1 MSNPPNKIKPK
12 KSTSSSS
19 NWEKIK
25 ELEERISKTKYNKKT
40 QHAIGLYKA
49 QIAKLKSKEVQKAKG
64 KGKQTGYVLKKTG
77 DATVIL
83 LGFPSVG
90 KSTLLNQITNA
101 ESQVGAYDF
110 TTLDVVPGLLKHNYA
125 SIQIFDVPGILG
137 GAASGKGRGKEVLSV
152 IRSAD
157 MLIIMIDALK
167 PGQCKTILKEV
178 YETNVRL
185 NQEKPYVK
193 ISKKPK
199 GGISVGSTVKLSWLD
214 KQTIQDILR
223 EFKITNADVLIR
235 TDITPDQLID
245 VIEGNKKYM
254 PALIVL
260 NKIDLLSPEEKEKLQ
275 KELKP
280 DIMISANQKI
290 NLEDLKQKVYD
301 KLGLTKIFLKEVNKK
316 PDLEEPLILEKNP
329 TIQDVCIK
337 IHKDFL
343 KKFRFAKIW
352 GNSAKFPGQMQ
363 GLTHVLKD
371 GDIVE
376 LHLK

>member
-1 MSNPPNKIKPK
+1 MNQPPPK
-12 KSTSSSS
+12 TKVRRSSSA
-19 NWEKIK
+19 NWQKIK
-25 ELEERISKTKYNKKT
+25 ELEERIAKTKYNKKT

-49 QIAKLKSKEVQKAKG
+49 QIARLKEKEVQKAKG
-64 KGKQTGYVLKKTG
+64 KGKHLGYHIKRSG
-77 DATVIL
+77 DATVII

-101 ESQVGAYDF
+101 ESPVGAYDF

-152 IRSAD
+152 IRSVD
-157 MLIIMIDALK
+157 MIIILLEALK
-167 PGQCKTILKEV
+167 PEQYKIILKEV
-178 YETNVRL
+178 HETNVRL
-185 NQEKPYVK
+185 NQEKPFVK
-193 ISKKPK
+193 ITKKTR
-199 GGISVGSTVKLSWLD
+199 GGIDIGSTVKLSWLD
-214 KQTIQDILR
+214 KKTIKGILM
-223 EFKITNADVLIR
+223 EFKINNADVLIR
-235 TDITPDQLID
+235 TDITADQLID

-254 PALIVL
+254 PALVVL
-260 NKIDLLSPEEKEKLQ
+260 NKIDLLSEKEQQRLK
-275 KELKP
+275 KEIKP

-290 NLEDLKQKVYD
+290 NLEELKEKIYQK
-301 KLGLTKIFLKEVNKK
+301 LRLTKIFLKEANKK
-316 PDLEEPLILEKNP
+316 PDLEEPLIVKKNP
-329 TIQDVCIK
+329 TIENVCLK

-343 KKFRFAKIW
+343 KKFNYARIW
-352 GNSAKFPGQMQ
+352 GKSAKFPGQRQ